1 VFDEEWQVG
10 GIAVSILDLESRNIL
25 ERIVLRAREVAEDG
39 ARKALQI
46 MGIGS
51 EQQYGKNSGEAADLR
66 RQLKVVMKRLGGYRQ
81 LTEACAYWY
90 WHRMLFARFLAEN
103 GLLIHPDYKAP
114 VTLDECAEIAHS
126 EGDLDRWGIA
136 ARFASDMLPG
146 IFPKEDPLMQVR
158 FTAEDRVDL
167 ERLLE
172 ELPPSVFTSSDGLG
186 WTYQFWQKKRKSE
199 VQSLDLPV
207 EGADIAALTQLFTE
221 PYMVRFLLQN
231 TLGAW
236 WTNLHPENPLEKKWA
251 YHKSHVEHDF
261 SAWPKSASEVKII
274 DPCCGSGH
282 FLVEAFEM
290 LLTMRREEGQSLEEA
305 IAGILTDNLYALE
318 LDARCVQIAAF
329 SLALTAWKCG
339 YPVDKDLPI
348 PNIACCGLPLGG
360 DVEEWRALAN
370 GDPVLAD
377 AMVELHEVFSN
388 ASELGSLI
396 DPGKVGLG
404 GMFAVNGDE
413 LTARVEQALTR
424 EKNIADPVA
433 EVFGGFAK
441 GALRAFSLLKG
452 EYHLAVT
459 NPPFLKRQ
467 MHGNVL
473 RDYCDKHHP
482 AAIWNIATSFIE
494 RCGTFTLPGGYYAL
508 VNPQNWLS
516 SPTDEAFRKRLI
528 TEQILLWV
536 ACLGP
541 RAFEAISGEVVQ
553 VALMGVV
560 NATPKPEFMVAGLD
574 VSDYRTPL
582 EKSKILAEDDMGHF
596 SQLAQLSNPASRI
609 LIDEL
614 KNGAPL
620 KHYVESG
627 EGSSTGDKP
636 RYVRKFWELRT
647 LSIEWATY
655 AASDSKDRPWGGRE
669 HVLFWENGR
678 GELAHSAKARI
689 QNRPLWSKAGV
700 LVGRIGRPSVTLY
713 RGGPFDKSC
722 VAICPISDS
731 LLPAIWLF
739 CRSTEYKQMLKM
751 LDRNLAIATSALTE
765 VPFDVKRWQAEAD
778 KAGPIPEPYS
788 EDPTQ
793 WFFKGNILGSNSPLH
808 VAVCRLLGYR
818 WPEQP
823 EEDEL
828 FEFIASDGIVCI
840 PPILGQR
847 STVDRLRDLLA
858 AVYGA
863 EWNMAVEDDLLE
875 QVGYREKGLEAWLR
889 DGFFS
894 QHSRLFHNR
903 PFIWHIWDGS
913 SDGFSVLAN
922 YHMLD
927 RPKLEKLIYS
937 YLGDWIS
944 RQKESVDIG
953 TPGAEQRLRAAETL
967 KSKLELIL
975 VGEGPYD
982 IYVRWKSIAE
992 QTIGWNPD
1000 LNDGVRL
1007 NIRPF
1012 VMADVLRRKVTVSW
1026 GRDSG
1031 RNLDGSERINHR
1043 HLTLKKKQNARKAL
1057 K

>member
-1 VFDEEWQVG
+1 M
-10 GIAVSILDLESRNIL
+10 SILDLESRSIL

-46 MGIGS
+46 IGIDS
-51 EQQYGKNSGEAADLR
+51 EEQSRKNSAEAANLR
-66 RQLKVVMKRLGGYRQ
+66 RKLKVVMRRLGGYRE
-81 LTEACAYWY
+81 LAEACAYWY

-186 WTYQFWQKKRKSE
+186 WTYQFWQKNRKSE
-199 VQSLDLPV
+199 VRSSGLPV
-207 EGADIAALTQLFTE
+207 EGADIAAVTQLFTE
-221 PYMVRFLLQN
+221 PYMVQFLLQN

-236 WTNLHPENPLEKKWA
+236 WINLYPESPLEKKWA
-251 YHKSHVEHDF
+251 YYKSQVQHDF

-290 LLTMRREEGQSLEEA
+290 LLAMRLEEGQSLEEA
-305 IAGILTDNLYALE
+305 IAGILTDNLYGLE

-339 YPVDKDLPI
+339 YPTDRDLPI
-348 PNIACCGLPLGG
+348 PNVACSGLPMDAEVQQWRVLASG
-360 DVEEWRALAN
+360 DSL
-370 GDPVLAD
+370 LAD
-377 AMVELHEVFSN
+377 ALVELHGVFSDAN
-388 ASELGSLI
+388 NLGSLI
-396 DPGKVGLG
+396 DPRRARLRNAFEVSE
-404 GMFAVNGDE
+404 DE
-413 LTARVEQALTR
+413 LMLRVEQAL
-424 EKNIADPVA
+424 EQENNVGDPVTRL
-433 EVFGGFAK
+433 FGEFAK
-441 GALRAFSLLKG
+441 GALRAFSILKG
-452 EYHLAVT
+452 EYHLAIT
-459 NPPFLKRQ
+459 NPPYLLRGKQ
-467 MHGNVL
+467 GKVL
-473 RDYCDKHHP
+473 RKYCGPHFPD
-482 AAIWNIATSFIE
+482 ATKDLATCFIS
-494 RCGTFTLPGGYYAL
+494 RCRAFMVDGGCYAL
-508 VNPQNWLS
+508 AGPQNWLFLKS
-516 SPTDEAFRKRLI
+516 DKALRSRMLK
-528 TEQILLWV
+528 EQTWLFV
-536 ACLGP
+536 ARVGS
-541 RAFEAISGEVVQ
+541 RGFSTISGELVRVVLQ
-553 VALMGVV
+553 AFI
-560 NATPKPEFMVAGLD
+560 NQSPKSKSSFLGID
-574 VSDYRTPL
+574 VSKNRTVSEKIHALRFGDCMALSQHVQFENPDFRITLVELGQGPL
-582 EKSKILAEDDMGHF
+582 
-596 SQLAQLSNPASRI
+596 LSAYARSFYGPT
-609 LIDEL
+609 
-614 KNGAPL
+614 
-620 KHYVESG
+620 
-627 EGSSTGDKP
+627 TGDYA
-636 RYVRKFWELRT
+636 RFGRVFWELDCLDERR
-647 LSIEWATY
+647 EWARQQSTVRQTV
-655 AASDSKDRPWGGRE
+655 SFGGRE
-669 HVLFWENGR
+669 HVLLWEDGKGTLVKSRGAFIRGRSAWGKNGI
-678 GELAHSAKARI
+678 AVS
-689 QNRPLWSKAGV
+689 Q
-700 LVGRIGRPSVTLY
+700 IGNLPVTLY
-713 RGGPFDKSC
+713 TGELFDNNTAVIVPNDPSHLNAIWAFCQSPEFSRAVRAIDQSLKVTSGPLVQIPFD
-722 VAICPISDS
+722 
-731 LLPAIWLF
+731 L
-739 CRSTEYKQMLKM
+739 QH
-751 LDRNLAIATSALTE
+751 
-765 VPFDVKRWQAEAD
+765 WQT
-778 KAGPIPEPYS
+778 KANMAGSIPEPYS

-793 WFFKGNILGSNSPLH
+793 WLFKGNILGSNSPLH

-828 FEFIASDGIVCI
+828 SEFIASDGIVCI
-840 PPILGQR
+840 PPVLGQR
-847 STVDRLRDLLA
+847 SAVDRLRGLLA
-858 AVYGA
+858 AEYGA

-944 RQKESVDIG
+944 RQKEAVDIG
-953 TPGAEQRLRAAETL
+953 TPGAEQRLKAAEAF

-975 VGEGPYD
+975 VGERPHD

-992 QTIGWNPD
+992 QPIGWNPD

-1012 VMADVLRRKVTVSW
+1012 VMADVLRSKVTVSW
-1026 GRDSG
+1026 GKDRG
-1031 RNLDGSERINHR
+1031 RNPDSSERINNR
-1043 HLTLKKKQNARKAL
+1043 HLTLKEKQNARKAL